1 MVVNYLNPGR
11 ARLCPYETDS
21 ILVVD
26 AYAVLPQSVS
36 GKGLEPIARWN
47 AQVLQCHRRV
57 ELVQFSVRHAPQ

>member
-47 AQVLQCHRRV
+47 AKVLQCHR
-57 ELVQFSVRHAPQ
+57 